1 MDINTMETIIVK
13 VGSDTLIA
21 SDGSVRREVIKDLLS
36 TITYAATR
44 GITIVLVSSGATKYG
59 RYILDDARAS
69 IATAASVGQP
79 ALFNE
84 YEQIAHEQECRIAE
98 MLLTRFDLVERDNGK
113 NIQKTI
119 KELASRGVIPIIN
132 ENDAAASGTDASFG
146 DNDSLAGALAIFLN
160 AKKVII
166 LTNVDGLY
174 DKNPSLGAG
183 AQLISDV
190 DDVNTILL
198 KVISGKISAG
208 GRGGMLSKVKTAR
221 LCNAVGIEVQLV
233 NGCVTGNLGRALK
246 GEKVGTVFHARPFRS
261 KLKERERWMLA
272 ARNSSGSIEVDE
284 GAEKALQRGKS
295 LLAVG
300 VKRVFGQF
308 ERGEIIEVINKQ
320 KHSIAVGLVKISSD
334 ELLPIIGTEKTRG
347 LELIHTDKLLLLK

>member
-1 MDINTMETIIVK
+1 MIIVK

-21 SDGSVRREVIKDLLS
+21 SDGRVRREVIQDLLS
-36 TITYAATR
+36 TIAYAAKR

-59 RYILDDARAS
+59 RHILDDARAS

-79 ALFNE
+79 ALFGE
-84 YEQIAHEQECRIAE
+84 YAKVAREQECRLAE
-98 MLLTRFDLVERDNGK
+98 ILLTRVDLIERDNGK
-113 NIQKTI
+113 NIQKII
-119 KELASRGVIPIIN
+119 KELVLRGVIPIIN
-132 ENDAAASGTDASFG
+132 ENDAVTAGTGTSFG

-160 AKKVII
+160 VKKVIV

-174 DKNPSLGAG
+174 DKNPSLGVG

-190 DDVNTILL
+190 DDANTILL

-233 NGCVTGNLGRALK
+233 NGCVTGNLARALK
-246 GEKVGTVFHARPFRS
+246 GEKVGTVFHARHFRS

-272 ARNSSGSIEVDE
+272 AKNSSGSIEIDE
-284 GAEKALQRGKS
+284 GAEKALLRGKS

-308 ERGEIIEVINKQ
+308 GLSEIIEIINAQ

-334 ELLPIIGTEKTRG
+334 ELIPLLGTEKIHG
-347 LELIHTDKLLLLK
+347 LELIHTDNLILLK